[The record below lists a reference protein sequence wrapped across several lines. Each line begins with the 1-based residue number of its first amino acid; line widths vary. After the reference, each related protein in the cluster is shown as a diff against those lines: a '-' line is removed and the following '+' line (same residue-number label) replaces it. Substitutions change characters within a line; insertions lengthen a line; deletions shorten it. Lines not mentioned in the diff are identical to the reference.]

1 MTNDLPVQ
9 TLLVSVLTTAA
20 LALLCVVAASWLW
33 LWLAPPSEAPAAVA
47 PPTTFSLEAA
57 YGIFG
62 GGRSDSQAGLP
73 GNGQAGTDA
82 NNNVP
87 AATGLAIRLLGI
99 VAAEGDGEDY
109 AVVEL
114 KPGTIIAIREGEE
127 FAPGIHLAEVGTD
140 HLVLERGGVLETLT
154 WPQP

>member
-9 TLLVSVLTTAA
+9 TLLVSTLTTAA
-20 LALLCVVAASWLW
+20 LALLCVVAASWFW
-33 LWLAPPSEAPAAVA
+33 LWLAPPPEAPAAIA
-47 PPTTFSLEAA
+47 PPTAMSLEAG

-62 GGRSDSQAGLP
+62 GGREGSASGVQAG
-73 GNGQAGTDA
+73 DA
-82 NNNVP
+82 ENDNVAP

-114 KPGTIIAIREGEE
+114 EPGTIIAIRAGEE
-127 FAPGIHLAEVGTD
+127 FAPGIHLQEVGND
-140 HLVLERGGVLETLT
+140 HLVLERGGVRETLT

>member
-9 TLLVSVLTTAA
+9 TLLVSTLTTAA
-20 LALLCVVAASWLW
+20 LALLCVVAASWFW
-33 LWLAPPSEAPAAVA
+33 LWLAPAPEAPAAVA
-47 PPTTFSLEAA
+47 SPTELALDAA
-57 YGIFG
+57 YGVFG
-62 GGRSDSQAGLP
+62 GSR
-73 GNGQAGTDA
+73 GNSPVSGQAGAAVNDSA
-82 NNNVP
+82 AP

-114 KPGTIIAIREGEE
+114 EPGTIIAIRQGDE
-127 FAPGIHLAEVGTD
+127 FAPGIHLTEVGTD
-140 HLVLERGGVLETLT
+140 HLVLERGGVRETLT

>member
-9 TLLVSVLTTAA
+9 TLLVSTLTTAA
-20 LALLCVVAASWLW
+20 LALLCVVAASWFW
-33 LWLAPPSEAPAAVA
+33 LWLAPAPEAPAAVA
-47 PPTTFSLEAA
+47 SPTALVLEAA
-57 YGIFG
+57 YGVFG
-62 GGRSDSQAGLP
+62 GGRGDSLGGGPAGAAVND
-73 GNGQAGTDA
+73 GA
-82 NNNVP
+82 VP

-114 KPGTIIAIREGEE
+114 EPGTIIAIRAGEE
-127 FAPGIHLAEVGTD
+127 FAPGIHLTEVGTD
-140 HLVLERGGVLETLT
+140 HLVLERGGVRETLT

>member
-1 MTNDLPVQ
+1 M
-9 TLLVSVLTTAA
+9 
-20 LALLCVVAASWLW
+20 
-33 LWLAPPSEAPAAVA
+33 
-47 PPTTFSLEAA
+47 
-57 YGIFG
+57 
-62 GGRSDSQAGLP
+62 
-73 GNGQAGTDA
+73 

-114 KPGTIIAIREGEE
+114 EPGTIIAIREGEE
-127 FAPGIHLAEVGTD
+127 FAPGIHLTEVGTD
-140 HLVLERGGVLETLT
+140 HLVLERGGVRETLT

>member
-20 LALLCVVAASWLW
+20 LALLCVVTASWFW

-47 PPTTFSLEAA
+47 SPTALSLEAA
-57 YGIFG
+57 YGVFG
-62 GGRSDSQAGLP
+62 GGRGDSL
-73 GNGQAGTDA
+73 GNVQAGTIV

-114 KPGTIIAIREGEE
+114 EPGTIIAIREGEE
-127 FAPGIHLAEVGTD
+127 FAPGIHLTEVGTD
-140 HLVLERGGVLETLT
+140 HLVLERGGVRETLT

>member
-9 TLLVSVLTTAA
+9 TLLVSTLTTAA
-20 LALLCVVAASWLW
+20 LAVLCVVAASWFW
-33 LWLAPPSEAPAAVA
+33 LWLAPAPEAPAAVA
-47 PPTTFSLEAA
+47 SPTVLSLEAA
-57 YGIFG
+57 YGAFG
-62 GGRSDSQAGLP
+62 GERGDLHGS
-73 GNGQAGTDA
+73 GQTGDA
-82 NNNVP
+82 VNTGAAP

-114 KPGTIIAIREGEE
+114 EPGTIIAIRAGED
-127 FAPGIHLAEVGTD
+127 FAPGVHLTEVGND
-140 HLVLERGGVLETLT
+140 HLVLERGGVRETLT